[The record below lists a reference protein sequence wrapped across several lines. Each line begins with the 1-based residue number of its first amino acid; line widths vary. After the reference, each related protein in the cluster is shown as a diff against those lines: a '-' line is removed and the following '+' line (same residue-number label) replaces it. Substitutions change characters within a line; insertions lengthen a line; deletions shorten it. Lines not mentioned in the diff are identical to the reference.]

1 MYRVTL
7 KFAIASHLSNLHNS
21 PHLSKMG
28 DLDDYGIPG
37 LVQWLSSPPA
47 PFSAAP
53 NVTHISSKV
62 NVLSNE
68 TSGRGVYATQN
79 VSAKETLV
87 RIPHSFLMNTNTI
100 IKHIS
105 RFNGKES
112 VPDLGYS
119 VLLPSEYTTDQ
130 WTELYAKIPIS
141 KWLQLTAFQRTALYI
156 CLEKKR
162 KENSFWCA
170 FISSLPKLEELD
182 FAPIVWEVESEL
194 TGSKAADF
202 FELLPRSSRN
212 HAKKILVRFNE
223 DYTAVSE
230 FLTAAKSEP
239 LNKMEFLWA
248 WMCINSRCLYMSFP
262 SSKAEADNFTL
273 APYVDFLNHDC
284 DEKCAIKIDSRGF
297 LVISCVDHAAGQEL
311 LFSYGPHSNEF
322 LLCEYAFTMETNK
335 WNNLDV
341 SHHIEGIMNDAQK
354 SFLREQGYYGDY
366 TISETGGISFR
377 TQVALA
383 TIQERE
389 PAQSRRL
396 NLLIQGYND
405 GESYKSVSKSLI
417 RRILNEVVAECG
429 TMSARLE
436 SSKNGRI
443 LQIQRLY
450 SDMEHIATV
459 TLDGLEEW

>member
-7 KFAIASHLSNLHNS
+7 KFAISSHLSNLHNS

-28 DLDDYGIPG
+28 DSDDYGIPG

-119 VLLPSEYTTDQ
+119 VSLPSEYTTDQ

-212 HAKKILVRFNE
+212 HAKKVSVRFNE

-297 LVISCVDHAAGQEL
+297 SVISCVDHAAGQEL

-396 NLLIQGYND
+396 NSLIQGYND